1 MTKSLFKCL
10 VWSVAGFMAATALI
24 PPVPEHNRPVCCN
37 TPIRSNPQNILNIH
51 SNNNDC
57 IHHNS
62 CRQSTALRVLSEEV
76 GESLSYI
83 SKNEEGEKVPYVVA
97 RGDGSVGGGGLA
109 MPKASRQTNDEGESE
124 LDEELRRPKV
134 GAEMPQGRPSWFRVP
149 APSLLE
155 ESRYTE
161 VKSSLEDLSLNTV
174 CEEAQCPN
182 VGECWSGGTGTIMLL
197 GDTCTRGCMFCAV
210 KTDTKP
216 PPPDPFEPFKTADA
230 VAKWGVDYIVL
241 TSVDRDDIDDGGAQ
255 HFAHTVEL
263 LKYKKPELLVECLV
277 SDFQGNLT
285 SVETLAVSGLDVYA
299 HNVET
304 VERLQKFV
312 RDPRAGYQQSLS
324 TLEHAKKAKPGLY
337 TKTSIM
343 LGLGETKEEV
353 LQTMKD
359 LREIDVDVVTFGQ
372 YLRPTENHLAVVEY
386 VKPEVFD
393 YYREVGEEMG
403 FKYVASGPLVRSSYK
418 AGEFYL
424 EHMIKTERSAQQN
437 EEPEVIV
444 ECE

>member
-1 MTKSLFKCL
+1 MTKS
-10 VWSVAGFMAATALI
+10 
-24 PPVPEHNRPVCCN
+24 
-37 TPIRSNPQNILNIH
+37 IH
-51 SNNNDC
+51 STIAFVACFITSAIPAEAWIPHISN
-57 IHHNS
+57 
-62 CRQSTALRVLSEEV
+62 TAHCYPKSSSLCVLSEEIS
-76 GESLSYI
+76 ESEST
-83 SKNEEGEKVPYVVA
+83 EEKVPYVIA
-97 RGDGSVGGGGLA
+97 RGDGSTGGGGLP
-109 MPKASRQTNDEGESE
+109 MPQKQKIEDDDEEE
-124 LDEELRRPKV
+124 TEELRRPKV
-134 GAEMPQGRPSWFRVP
+134 NAEMPQGRPSWFRVP
-149 APSLLE
+149 APSLQE

-161 VKSSLEDLSLNTV
+161 VKNSLEDLNLNTV

-210 KTDTKP
+210 KTDAKP
-216 PPPDPFEPFKTADA
+216 PPPDPFEPFATADA

-241 TSVDRDDIDDGGAQ
+241 TSVDRDDIEDGGAQ

-263 LKYKKPELLVECLV
+263 LKYKKKELLVECLV

-285 SVETLAVSGLDVYA
+285 SVETLARSGLDVYA

-312 RDPRAGYQQSLS
+312 RDPRAGYRQSLS
-324 TLEHAKKAKPGLY
+324 TLEHAKKAQPGLY

-393 YYREVGEEMG
+393 YYRKVGEEMG

-424 EHMIKTERSAQQN
+424 EHMIKTEREALEKDNQ
-437 EEPEVIV
+437 EKELIE